1 MNNSGKNH
9 TPLELGRVDAKQAL
23 AGGRFYPTLGTRRK
37 GRHSEQSTGAQEPF
51 MERKPVRRV
60 LYEL

>member
-1 MNNSGKNH
+1 VEGS
-9 TPLELGRVDAKQAL
+9 
-23 AGGRFYPTLGTRRK
+23 TLGTRRK
-37 GRHSEQSTGAQEPF
+37 GRHSEQSMGAQEPF